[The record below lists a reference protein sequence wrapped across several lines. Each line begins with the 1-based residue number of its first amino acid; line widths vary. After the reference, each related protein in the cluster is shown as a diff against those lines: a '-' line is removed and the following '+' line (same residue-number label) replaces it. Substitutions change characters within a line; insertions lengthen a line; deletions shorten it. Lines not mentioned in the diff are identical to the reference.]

1 MNSSCCSETHL
12 KLTDG
17 AAECQHKLPPLPYGG
32 RGHSDPQPSSSALE
46 FQQLSISYA
55 STKKKVVDEISL
67 SVACGQ
73 RVALVGHNGAGK
85 STLLKAAAG
94 LIRPDSG
101 RIAVYGNSVG
111 ACHHRTA
118 YLPQRSDVDWLFP
131 ITVSDLVMTGRY
143 VHLGWFRRPRS
154 TDRQLVSASLER
166 LGIQQLADRQI
177 AELSGGQQQRALIAR
192 ALVQQA
198 SLFLLDEPLNGVDE
212 STRDIVDQ
220 VLSDHA
226 RVGGSVLVATHDLGR
241 LSESF
246 DVAVYLRG
254 GRVEAVERLPG
265 GQAEPAIQ
273 SESAIQSKLMQP
285 QPMQMANA
293 GAGDRVAPAAQ
304 ALRGEL

>member
-1 MNSSCCSETHL
+1 MNSQCCAETHL

-17 AAECQHKLPPLPYGG
+17 AAECQHELPPLPYGG
-32 RGHSDPQPSSSALE
+32 RGHLDPLPNSAALVFSE
-46 FQQLSISYA
+46 LSVSY
-55 STKKKVVDEISL
+55 SGSGKKVVDAVSL
-67 SVACGQ
+67 SVARGQ

-94 LIRPDSG
+94 LIKPDSG
-101 RIAVYGNSVG
+101 TISVYGNPVG

-118 YLPQRSDVDWLFP
+118 YLPQRSDVDWHFP

-143 VHLGWFRRPRS
+143 VHLGWFRRPRA
-154 TDRQLVSASLER
+154 TDRQLVMASLRR
-166 LGIQQLADRQI
+166 LQIQQLADRQV

-198 SLFLLDEPLNGVDE
+198 SLFLLDEPLNAVDE
-212 STRDIVDQ
+212 STRDIVDE

-246 DVAVYLRG
+246 DTAVYLRN
-254 GRVEAVERLPG
+254 GRIEHVDYLPG
-265 GQAEPAIQ
+265 SQSALIQ
-273 SESAIQSKLMQP
+273 SGSSSTTPQIAASDLQSSAQSEQ
-285 QPMQMANA
+285 
-293 GAGDRVAPAAQ
+293 GHR
-304 ALRGEL
+304 